1 MWSNWKADL
10 LSGFDVV
17 LLLFFCFV
25 FNLTFIY
32 TFVFL
37 RSSYFFFTQNSVKNL
52 SVKHLH
58 AMDVVCP
65 GNNFS
70 TLF

>member
-17 LLLFFCFV
+17 LLLFFLFV

-37 RSSYFFFTQNSVKNL
+37 RSSYSFYTEQRQKLVSKT
-52 SVKHLH
+52 
-58 AMDVVCP
+58 
-65 GNNFS
+65 S
-70 TLF
+70 TCHGCGMSWK